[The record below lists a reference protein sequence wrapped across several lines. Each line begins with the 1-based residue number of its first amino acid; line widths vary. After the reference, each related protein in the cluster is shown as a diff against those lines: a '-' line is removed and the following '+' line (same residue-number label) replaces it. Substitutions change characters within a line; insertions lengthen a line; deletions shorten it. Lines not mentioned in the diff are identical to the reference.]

1 MKDQDIER
9 LINKY
14 LEGETSPEEEQL
26 LALELQRPDTPKEWQ
41 AIRLMLGELTLGE
54 AEYDRIQTLSN
65 SPSMGRTLFKPLAIE
80 GEGNGERVF
89 FFLKF
94 ITSMA
99 AVLLV
104 GLFLYQQLPTDN
116 TNEVPHYYT
125 SNLTAGSTLRNVYT
139 GRQHQE
145 KHLSYTQF
153 KTMLYENK

>member
-1 MKDQDIER
+1 MKDKDIEQ

-14 LEGETSPEEEQL
+14 LEGETSPEEEQE
-26 LALELQRPDTPKEWQ
+26 LALELQRPDIPQEWK

-54 AEYDRIQTLSN
+54 AEYDAILKLNTPLHR
-65 SPSMGRTLFKPLAIE
+65 GR
-80 GEGNGERVF
+80 GWGWVCS
-89 FFLKF
+89 

-104 GLFLYQQLPTDN
+104 GLFLYQHLPTEN

-125 SNLTAGSTLRNVYT
+125 SDFSAGNTLRNVYT
-139 GRQHQE
+139 GRRHQE
-145 KHLSYTQF
+145 NHLSYTQF

>member
-1 MKDQDIER
+1 MKDKDIEQ

-14 LEGETSPEEEQL
+14 LEGVTSSEEEQE
-26 LALELQRPDTPKEWQ
+26 LALELQRPDIPQEWK

-54 AEYDRIQTLSN
+54 AEYDAILKLNTPLHR
-65 SPSMGRTLFKPLAIE
+65 GR
-80 GEGNGERVF
+80 GWGWVCS
-89 FFLKF
+89 

-125 SNLTAGSTLRNVYT
+125 SDFSAGSTLRNVYT
-139 GRQHQE
+139 GHRHQE

>member
-1 MKDQDIER
+1 MKDKDIEQ

-14 LEGETSPEEEQL
+14 LEGVTSSEEEQE
-26 LALELQRPDTPKEWQ
+26 LALELQRPDIPQEWK

-54 AEYDRIQTLSN
+54 AEYDAILKLNTPLHR
-65 SPSMGRTLFKPLAIE
+65 GR
-80 GEGNGERVF
+80 GWGWVCS
-89 FFLKF
+89 

-104 GLFLYQQLPTDN
+104 GLFLYQHLPTEN

-139 GRQHQE
+139 GRRHQE

>member
-1 MKDQDIER
+1 MKDKDIEQ

-14 LEGETSPEEEQL
+14 LEGETSPEEEQE
-26 LALELQRPDTPKEWQ
+26 LALELQRPDIPQEWK

-54 AEYDRIQTLSN
+54 AEYDAILKLNTPLHR
-65 SPSMGRTLFKPLAIE
+65 GR
-80 GEGNGERVF
+80 GWGWVCS
-89 FFLKF
+89 

-104 GLFLYQQLPTDN
+104 GLFLYQHLPTEN

-125 SNLTAGSTLRNVYT
+125 SDFSAGSTLRNVYT
-139 GRQHQE
+139 GRRHQE

>member
-1 MKDQDIER
+1 MKDKDIEQ

-14 LEGETSPEEEQL
+14 LEGVTSSEEEQE
-26 LALELQRPDTPKEWQ
+26 LALELQRPDIPQEWK

-54 AEYDRIQTLSN
+54 AEYDAILKLNTPLHR
-65 SPSMGRTLFKPLAIE
+65 GR
-80 GEGNGERVF
+80 GWGWVCS
-89 FFLKF
+89 

-104 GLFLYQQLPTDN
+104 GLFLYQHLPTEN

-125 SNLTAGSTLRNVYT
+125 SDFSAGSTLRNVYT
-139 GRQHQE
+139 GRRHQE

>member
-1 MKDQDIER
+1 MKDKDIEQ

-14 LEGETSPEEEQL
+14 LERVTSSEEEQE
-26 LALELQRPDTPKEWQ
+26 LALELQRPDIPQEWK

-54 AEYDRIQTLSN
+54 AEYDAILKLNTPLHR
-65 SPSMGRTLFKPLAIE
+65 GR
-80 GEGNGERVF
+80 GWGWVCS
-89 FFLKF
+89 

-125 SNLTAGSTLRNVYT
+125 SDFSAGSTLRNVYT
-139 GRQHQE
+139 GHRHQE

>member
-1 MKDQDIER
+1 MKDKDIEQ

-14 LEGETSPEEEQL
+14 LEGVTSSEEEQE
-26 LALELQRPDTPKEWQ
+26 LALELQRPDIPQEWK

-54 AEYDRIQTLSN
+54 AEYDAILKLNTPLHR
-65 SPSMGRTLFKPLAIE
+65 GR
-80 GEGNGERVF
+80 GWGWVCS
-89 FFLKF
+89 
-94 ITSMA
+94 ITSIA

-125 SNLTAGSTLRNVYT
+125 SDFSAGSTLRNVYT

>member
-1 MKDQDIER
+1 MKDKDIEQ

-14 LEGETSPEEEQL
+14 LEGETSPEEEQE
-26 LALELQRPDTPKEWQ
+26 LALELQRPDIPQEWK

-54 AEYDRIQTLSN
+54 AEYDAILKLNTPLHR
-65 SPSMGRTLFKPLAIE
+65 GR
-80 GEGNGERVF
+80 GWGWVCS
-89 FFLKF
+89 

-104 GLFLYQQLPTDN
+104 GLFLYQHLPSEN

-125 SNLTAGSTLRNVYT
+125 SDFSAGSTLRNVYT
-139 GRQHQE
+139 GRRHQE

>member
-1 MKDQDIER
+1 MKDKDIEQ

-14 LEGETSPEEEQL
+14 LEGETSPEEEQE
-26 LALELQRPDTPKEWQ
+26 LALELQRPDIPQEWK

-54 AEYDRIQTLSN
+54 AEYDAILKLNTPLHR
-65 SPSMGRTLFKPLAIE
+65 GR
-80 GEGNGERVF
+80 GWGWVCS
-89 FFLKF
+89 

-104 GLFLYQQLPTDN
+104 GLFLYQHLPTEN

-125 SNLTAGSTLRNVYT
+125 SDFSAGSTLRNVYT
-139 GRQHQE
+139 GHRHQE

>member
-1 MKDQDIER
+1 MKDKDIEQ

-14 LEGETSPEEEQL
+14 LEGVTSSEEEQE
-26 LALELQRPDTPKEWQ
+26 LALELQRPDIPQEWK

-54 AEYDRIQTLSN
+54 AEYDAILKLNTPLHR
-65 SPSMGRTLFKPLAIE
+65 GR
-80 GEGNGERVF
+80 GWGWVCS
-89 FFLKF
+89 

-104 GLFLYQQLPTDN
+104 GLFLYQQLPTEN

-125 SNLTAGSTLRNVYT
+125 SDFSAGSTLRNVYT
-139 GRQHQE
+139 GHRHQE

>member
-1 MKDQDIER
+1 MKDKDIEQ

-14 LEGETSPEEEQL
+14 LEGVTSSEEEQE
-26 LALELQRPDTPKEWQ
+26 LALELQRPDIPQEWK

-54 AEYDRIQTLSN
+54 AEYDAILKLNTPLHR
-65 SPSMGRTLFKPLAIE
+65 GR
-80 GEGNGERVF
+80 GWGWVCS
-89 FFLKF
+89 

-104 GLFLYQQLPTDN
+104 GLFLYQHLPTEN

>member
-1 MKDQDIER
+1 MKDKDIEQ

-14 LEGETSPEEEQL
+14 LEGETSPEEEQE
-26 LALELQRPDTPKEWQ
+26 LALELQRPDIPQEWK

-54 AEYDRIQTLSN
+54 AEYDRMQTLS
-65 SPSMGRTLFKPLAIE
+65 PLPL
-80 GEGNGERVF
+80 NGES
-89 FFLKF
+89 LAPSDKKF
-94 ITSMA
+94 VIALRYISSIA

-125 SNLTAGSTLRNVYT
+125 SDFSAGSTLRNVYT
-139 GRQHQE
+139 GRRHQE

>member
-1 MKDQDIER
+1 MKDKDIEQ

-14 LEGETSPEEEQL
+14 LEGETSPEEEQE
-26 LALELQRPDTPKEWQ
+26 LALELQRPDIPQEWK

-54 AEYDRIQTLSN
+54 AEYDAILKLNTPLHR
-65 SPSMGRTLFKPLAIE
+65 GR
-80 GEGNGERVF
+80 GWGWVCS
-89 FFLKF
+89 

-104 GLFLYQQLPTDN
+104 GLFLYQHLPTEN

-125 SNLTAGSTLRNVYT
+125 SDFSAGSTLRNVYT